1 MGKYHNKLDKKYFN
15 KSIYMKKFVETFNI
29 KLKDNPLQY
38 ELVYETYNTFIIIN
52 NTLFSLNYIPIDK
65 KVNNMID
72 ILSDYLDTY
81 KNKIKKCYDSQCIL
95 LYESFENMLDELN
108 EMKELHTTKK
118 SRYNLKSFEETFEN
132 FMNILDNLNFDKLV
146 DSKDMPFVKQPN
158 DKLPKKVNLK
168 LMNNTQ
174 SHITTMY
181 DITKQDE
188 LNKEY
193 IENYSKIKFD
203 LEQEQDQQYFIFDT
217 LNRIKDI
224 NNAIVD
230 YYTIDKDTT
239 VIDIFNSSL
248 QDYIPSIDI
257 SKIKDIEFVNVF
269 NQLEKVC
276 VFINNKDID
285 KAFEIIKDLIDRYK
299 NLYERMS

>member
-38 ELVYETYNTFIIIN
+38 ELVYETYNTFIILN
-52 NTLFSLNYIPIDK
+52 NTFFSLNYIPIDK

-72 ILSDYLDTY
+72 TLYKYLSKY

-230 YYTIDKDTT
+230 YYIIDKDTT
-239 VIDIFNSSL
+239 VIDIFNFSL
-248 QDYIPSIDI
+248 QDYITKTDVSM
-257 SKIKDIEFVNVF
+257 IKDIEFVNVF

-276 VFINNKDID
+276 VFISNKDID

>member
-72 ILSDYLDTY
+72 ISSDYLDTY

-95 LYESFENMLDELN
+95 LYES
-108 EMKELHTTKK
+108 
-118 SRYNLKSFEETFEN
+118 FEN

-193 IENYSKIKFD
+193 IEKYSKIKFD